1 MKISKA
7 PGPRHEGYDEKNMR
21 INRPMSPHLTIY
33 APQLTAMLSITHR
46 GMGMAM
52 GGYLTM
58 VGLAAIVMPNTIEH
72 YMEHLENIG
81 WFFHFFIK
89 MSLAFPM
96 CYHYINGI
104 RHLFWDMGQFLTVKN
119 IYSTGYVMVTLTVI
133 SSLLLCL

>member
-1 MKISKA
+1 
-7 PGPRHEGYDEKNMR
+7 
-21 INRPMSPHLTIY
+21 
-33 APQLTAMLSITHR
+33 
-46 GMGMAM
+46 
-52 GGYLTM
+52 M